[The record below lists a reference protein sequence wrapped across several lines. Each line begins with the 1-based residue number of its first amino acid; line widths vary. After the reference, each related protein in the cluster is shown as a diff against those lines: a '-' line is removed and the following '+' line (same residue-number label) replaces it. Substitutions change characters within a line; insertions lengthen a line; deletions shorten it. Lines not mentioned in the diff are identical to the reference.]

1 MRGQEMGDARR
12 DILRAA
18 AGRTHTMAELPP
30 PTALRRPGHHRH
42 QQPAE
47 GVIWIC
53 VPIHALQKDLTKNAP
68 F

>member
-42 QQPAE
+42 QQPA
-47 GVIWIC
+47 
-53 VPIHALQKDLTKNAP
+53 AP
-68 F
+68 REA